1 MRPIDLNNLIPKT
14 QEVSKLQQIE
24 NNKHKNFMHN
34 QSINQ
39 NKKFENELKK
49 VNTTNKAY
57 KPKINK
63 DEKENKKNKN
73 FKKYNKRKEK
83 DMEQNKNLE
92 TISDGIVG
100 SKIDIKI

>member
-14 QEVSKLQQIE
+14 QEISKLQQLE

-34 QSINQ
+34 QSTTQ

-49 VNTTNKAY
+49 VNTTSKTY

-63 DEKENKKNKN
+63 DEKDNNKNKS
-73 FKKYNKRKEK
+73 FKEK
-83 DMEQNKNLE
+83 DGQEEKEKEQNKNSE
-92 TISDGIVG
+92 VVSDGIIG
-100 SKIDIKI
+100 SKVDIKI